1 MNKILRKFLA
11 SLLTVVII
19 LTAAPLSGFVGLEL
33 PDFGAIFSTKAEA
46 AAYSGTC
53 GENLTWT
60 LDTSTGALVISG
72 VGNMLYDYQWSSYKD
87 KVVSVIIK
95 EGVTSIGTD
104 AFYDYDSIT
113 NVSISD
119 SVTDIFENAFM
130 DCDSL
135 QSVQMGNGVIYIHI
149 GAFNSCDSL
158 TEVNFNNKLK
168 TIGQYAFTDCTSLE
182 KVYITENISKIGYNA
197 FSGCESLKSIDVNE
211 ANQYYSSDASGV
223 LFNKGK
229 TLLIQ
234 YPAGNLRTHYSIP
247 IGVEEIR
254 AFSIIAPNLISVTI
268 PSSLAYVYDY
278 GFLESA
284 NLTDVYFL
292 GSFKEWENIEIS
304 ESGNESLLNAA
315 IHFKGI
321 YNLGEETYCFDNF
334 SDADSDG
341 HCFGMSITSSG
352 YYFSELN
359 VSGIDINDSSEL
371 YTVSKT
377 STVKKPICYYHSK
390 QGSYS
395 LKSTVAGGTYY
406 KYRYYDIESDWEEVV
421 DYVENHNYDNTGALQ
436 IGFRKGKGGH
446 AINFLRYEKVNG
458 QDRIY
463 AYDNNFPDVE
473 TYFCKEADG
482 KIYQKPYSTFSGAI
496 DCIALRDILTY
507 YSEVKDFDDSRV
519 IYAQEYMV
527 KIEDIPA
534 YPMDLGLLSA
544 EYIMYEIPEGVTK
557 IKIIPL
563 TDNATFEYMG
573 KTYQFGNVTESV
585 YGLLTLSNAEE
596 GTTGSIDFTIV
607 LESGKVNY
615 VSIDNIEMNYKDS
628 TAITPTIDI
637 DEGVE
642 YTVTY
647 SSSDNSV
654 AQVDENG
661 NVYASGKGEATITCT
676 VTDEYGNTV
685 TDTCDV
691 EVKYTW
697 WQWIIVIVLFG
708 WIWY

>member
-1 MNKILRKFLA
+1 MNKILRKILA

-19 LTAAPLSGFVGLEL
+19 ITAAPLSGFVGLEL

-182 KVYITENISKIGYNA
+182 KVYITENVSKIGYNA

-278 GFLESA
+278 GFFESA

-607 LESGKVNY
+607 LESGKVNS

-661 NVYASGKGEATITCT
+661 NTYASGKGEATITCT

-685 TDTCDV
+685 TDTCDI